1 MGLILF
7 LGVGVRI
14 VVIGRGLMIVF
25 FAVRFRR
32 IAGLVSAR
40 LFLDA
45 FPMASID
52 GMGQSLHFSKGW
64 RFSLLTYYIF
74 DLLCKSRIV
83 TVMEDS
89 DTLMFT

>member
-1 MGLILF
+1 MRLILF
-7 LGVGVRI
+7 QGVGVR
-14 VVIGRGLMIVF
+14 VVIIGRGLMIVF

-32 IAGLVSAR
+32 IVGLVSAR

-45 FPMASID
+45 FLMVSIN

-64 RFSLLTYYIF
+64 RLSLLTYYIF

-83 TVMEDS
+83 TVMEVS